1 MGSLVN
7 KHVIGAGFR
16 ENGDLFTRLSTEDVE
31 QEFPCQPVI
40 FSCWPSTCDVSC
52 KESLARE

>member
-31 QEFPCQPVI
+31 QEFPC
-40 FSCWPSTCDVSC
+40 
-52 KESLARE
+52 